1 MNPNHPIC
9 LQRKAEQ
16 GSCLLSAAEAI
27 DIQAGWLYLGG
38 QAGWGK
44 ATRLPGSFPLSGRI
58 LCALCWV
65 GLDEASWVF

>member
-27 DIQAGWLYLGG
+27 DFQAGWLYLGRVG
-38 QAGWGK
+38 SMGEGHSPPWFFPSLWENPVCAVLGGL
-44 ATRLPGSFPLSGRI
+44 RGSF
-58 LCALCWV
+58 
-65 GLDEASWVF
+65 WVF